1 MFHPGLLAL
10 PLLLVAGGCSALA
23 EEPKGVQ
30 VTTAFYPL
38 QYIVQRVAGDLAAVE
53 NLTAPGTEPHD
64 LELTIRETAMVAQA
78 ELVIHQEGFQPAVDE
93 AIAQNATGQVL
104 DAAETVD
111 LRRAES
117 GATDPHFWQDPLLMA
132 DVGDAVADQLS
143 EIDPDHSADYA
154 TNATA
159 LRVDLESLDAAY
171 ADGLADCERSTVV
184 VSHDAFGYLTK
195 YAIILAPVAGVSPDA
210 EPTPAALAALQELI
224 ADEGITTVF
233 SETLASPRLTET
245 LANDLGI
252 GTGILDPLEGL
263 TDSTDGEDYLTLM
276 RANLAALEEA
286 NGCR

>member
-23 EEPKGVQ
+23 EEPEGVQ

-38 QYIVQRVAGDLAAVE
+38 QYAAQRVTGDLAAVE

-64 LELTIRETAMVAQA
+64 LELTIRETAMVAES

-93 AIAQNATGQVL
+93 AIAQNATGEVV
-104 DAAETVD
+104 DAAEAVN
-111 LRRAES
+111 LRRAEN
-117 GATDPHFWQDPLLMA
+117 GAIDPHFWQDPLRMA
-132 DVGDAVADQLS
+132 DLGDAIADQLS

-154 TNATA
+154 TNAAA

-210 EPTPAALAALQELI
+210 EPTPAALAALQQLI

-252 GTGILDPLEGL
+252 GTDILDPLEGL
-263 TDSTDGEDYLTLM
+263 TESTDGEDYLTLM
-276 RANLAALEEA
+276 RANLAVLEEA